1 MKKIGLYSCI
11 IGALMYGTSCDM
23 DKFPMDA
30 PSDQTFLYNQ
40 EELEMALTGCYNQ
53 LYYDAGGYNI
63 TIYPIMDVLSDIAW
77 ERAEAKTQ
85 NIGAGIHD
93 SNNGFALGVWT
104 RAYQAIGRC
113 NFLLTHMNRAEE
125 VVTADVSK
133 RIEGEA
139 KALRAYWYMLLTELY
154 GDVPLVLEPQELAEA
169 EVSRTSKAQVVEQM
183 LADLADAESLPADL
197 PASER
202 GRMSKGAVL
211 ALKTRIALYNEKW
224 DIAIQ
229 AAKACMDL
237 GVYELD
243 ENYEALFTNTGQA
256 SSKEI
261 IFDLQLQVGFWHH
274 NIPRGCNSRMGQGY
288 SSKVPTHALIDSYE
302 CTDGLTIDKSPL
314 YDPQAPFE
322 NRDPRMKATVLVP
335 GDIYNGYQFE
345 THRDSTKCWNYN
357 TTPATR
363 VDNQDAL
370 NAYAT
375 FTGYVWK
382 KYTYMENSEA
392 LDRSTVSFIMMRYAD
407 VLLMYAEAK
416 VKAGQVDQSVYDALN
431 AVRERAD
438 MPAVTVSDPTELFH
452 AIQRERKYEL
462 ALEGHRLFDI
472 RRWRLAEKVM
482 PGELL
487 GRIQRG
493 LLSNAP
499 VIDSQGTPD
508 YGTVANKSEMRVIE
522 TRLFNPVRDYLLPIP
537 RIEME
542 TNESLVQ
549 NPNY

>member
-1 MKKIGLYSCI
+1 MKKSYLYIYIFS
-11 IGALMYGTSCDM
+11 ALVYLSSCDM
-23 DKFPMDA
+23 DRYPLDA
-30 PSDQTFLYNQ
+30 PSDLTFLYSQ

-93 SNNGFALGVWT
+93 SNNNFALGVWA

-113 NFLLTHMNRAEE
+113 NFLLTNMTRAED
-125 VVTADVSK
+125 VVPADVYN
-133 RIEGEA
+133 RIAGEA
-139 KALRAYWYMLLTELY
+139 KAIRAYWYMLLTELY
-154 GDVPLVLEPQELAEA
+154 GDVPLVLQPQTLAEA
-169 EVSRTSKAQVVEQM
+169 KVPRTLKAQVVDQM
-183 LADLADAESLPADL
+183 LSDLSDAEILSKDL
-197 PASER
+197 LASQR
-202 GRMSKGAVL
+202 GRISKGAVL
-211 ALKTRIALYNEKW
+211 ALKARIALYNERW

-229 AAKACMDL
+229 AAKSCMDL

-243 ENYEALFTNTGQA
+243 KNYEDLFTNAGQA
-256 SSKEI
+256 ASKEI

-274 NIPRGCNSRMGQGY
+274 NIASGCNSRMGRGY

-302 CTDGLTIDKSPL
+302 CTDGLSIDKSPL
-314 YDPQAPFE
+314 FDPQKPFE

-335 GDIYNGYQFE
+335 GDIYNGFQFE
-345 THRDSTKCWNYN
+345 THRDSVKCWNYN

-375 FTGYVWK
+375 FTGFVWK
-382 KYTYMENSEA
+382 KYTYMESSDA
-392 LDRSTVSFIMMRYAD
+392 LERSTVGFIMIRYAD

-416 VKAGQVDQSVYDALN
+416 IKAGQIDQSVYDALN
-431 AVRERAD
+431 AVRERAG
-438 MPAVTVSDPTELFH
+438 MPPVNVSDATDLFH
-452 AIQRERKYEL
+452 AVQRERKYEL

-487 GRIQRG
+487 GRVQRG
-493 LLSNAP
+493 MLSNAP
-499 VIDSQGTPD
+499 SIDSQGTPD
-508 YGTVANKSEMRVIE
+508 YNTVANKSEMRVIE
-522 TRLFNPVRDYLLPIP
+522 TRLFNQARDYLLPIP

-542 TNESLVQ
+542 TNESLAQ